1 MPEVG
6 RRDTAVYAVA
16 QAATVEVGL
25 DGELHRLRLPRDR
38 SLVDAMLDARIDVP
52 HSCREGHCGS
62 CVATLVSG
70 EVDLMG
76 GDVLGPQDRADG
88 LILCCQARP
97 LSDHVRVEF

>member
-6 RRDTAVYAVA
+6 RRDTAVHAGA
-16 QAATVEVGL
+16 QAATVEVAL
-25 DGELHRLRLPRDR
+25 DGELYRLRWPRDK
-38 SLVDAMLDARIDVP
+38 SLVDTMLDARIDVP

-62 CVATLVSG
+62 CVATVLSG
-70 EVDLMG
+70 KVDLVG
-76 GDVLGPQDRADG
+76 GDVLGPQDRAEG